1 MLAFVLLLLE
11 EDFRGEAKHKT
22 EKEVN
27 AKRTTFCQ
35 ISSKNIIHKPS
46 SSCWDEARW
55 RSPKERSP
63 AAAERERRNWQRPRR
78 REGWV
83 RFFYLFPLLSSA
95 SSSRE
100 RVEGKSIVWFWF
112 SSFCAYYALPCDWRR
127 LLSLSLSNA
136 LLSDKSFVLCSAGGE
151 GGVTHEGLTIHPAA
165 PVHKILGTAMGG
177 LMWFWVMYRFYHD
190 GETLIYGHEP
200 HFLHDDHHDDDEDG
214 HKKHW

>member
-1 MLAFVLLLLE
+1 MLAFVLLLERL
-11 EDFRGEAKHKT
+11 FT
-22 EKEVN
+22 VV
-27 AKRTTFCQ
+27 KRRKKNTWTTCVKFLQ
-35 ISSKNIIHKPS
+35 KKQTIFIMLRRSAVTFAERALAS
-46 SSCWDEARW
+46 SSRTRTSKLATTAQKRGMG
-55 RSPKERSP
+55 
-63 AAAERERRNWQRPRR
+63 AF
-78 REGWV
+78 
-83 RFFYLFPLLSSA
+83 FFYLFTLLSSA
-95 SSSRE
+95 LSSRE

-136 LLSDKSFVLCSAGGE
+136 LLSDESFVLCSAGGE

>member
-1 MLAFVLLLLE
+1 MLRRSAV
-11 EDFRGEAKHKT
+11 
-22 EKEVN
+22 
-27 AKRTTFCQ
+27 TFAERALA
-35 ISSKNIIHKPS
+35 S
-46 SSCWDEARW
+46 SSRTRTSKLATTARK
-55 RSPKERSP
+55 RGMG
-63 AAAERERRNWQRPRR
+63 AF
-78 REGWV
+78 
-83 RFFYLFPLLSSA
+83 FFYLFTLLSSTL
-95 SSSRE
+95 SSRE

-136 LLSDKSFVLCSAGGE
+136 LLSDESFVLCSAGGE